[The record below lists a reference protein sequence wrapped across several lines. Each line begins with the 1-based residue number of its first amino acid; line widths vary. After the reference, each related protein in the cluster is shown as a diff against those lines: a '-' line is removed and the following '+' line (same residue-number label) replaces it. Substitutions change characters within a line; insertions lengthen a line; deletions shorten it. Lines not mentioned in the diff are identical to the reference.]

1 MLLNFNDNDLITIF
15 YLIFQASASNSYV
28 FEYTTKAEDNLVTH
42 SRKETADEYGVVRG
56 VYEILEPNCVIR
68 RIEYQ
73 ADHRHGFQIL
83 GITQR
88 SCQEAK
94 QKFHPTVATSGFIPP
109 PPPPKTTPEGRTQ
122 KLRSTTIDEAIC
134 LSHQNTNQNS

>member
-1 MLLNFNDNDLITIF
+1 MKIF
-15 YLIFQASASNSYV
+15 AYKSYSCIFFLKQASASNSYV
-28 FEYTTKAEDNLVTH
+28 FEYSVQAEDTGVTH

-56 VYEILEPNCVIR
+56 VYEVLEPNCIIR

-88 SCQEAK
+88 SCQEEK
-94 QKFHPTVATSGFIPP
+94 QKFHPTVPTVGFIPP
-109 PPPPKTTPEGRTQ
+109 PQTKSDG
-122 KLRSTTIDEAIC
+122 KI
-134 LSHQNTNQNS
+134 H

>member
-1 MLLNFNDNDLITIF
+1 MND
-15 YLIFQASASNSYV
+15 YFQASASNAYA
-28 FEYTTKAEDNLVTH
+28 FEYTTQAEDTGVTH

-56 VYEILEPNCVIR
+56 VYEILEPNCIIR

-88 SCQEAK
+88 SCQEEK

-109 PPPPKTTPEGRTQ
+109 PPPSPTKTEG
-122 KLRSTTIDEAIC
+122 KSISYFLALDK
-134 LSHQNTNQNS
+134 NNSQFFPCR

>member
-1 MLLNFNDNDLITIF
+1 M
-15 YLIFQASASNSYV
+15 

-94 QKFHPTVATSGFIPP
+94 RKFHPTVATSGFIPP
-109 PPPPKTTPEGRTQ
+109 PPPPKTTPEGRTPQ
-122 KLRSTTIDEAIC
+122 FYIQLVYRPHFR
-134 LSHQNTNQNS
+134 LF

>member
-1 MLLNFNDNDLITIF
+1 M
-15 YLIFQASASNSYV
+15 

-94 QKFHPTVATSGFIPP
+94 RKFHPTVATSGFIPP
-109 PPPPKTTPEGRTQ
+109 PPSPKTTPEGRTPQ
-122 KLRSTTIDEAIC
+122 FYIQLVYRPHFR
-134 LSHQNTNQNS
+134 LF